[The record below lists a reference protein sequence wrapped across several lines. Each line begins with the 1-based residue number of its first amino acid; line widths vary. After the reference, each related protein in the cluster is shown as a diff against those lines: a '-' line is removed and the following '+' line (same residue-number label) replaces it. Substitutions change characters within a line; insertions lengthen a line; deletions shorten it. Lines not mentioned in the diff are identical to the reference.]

1 MADAGLSVKFQLVN
15 IFNFTILPRHVLVT
29 GIEARDVAWKPK
41 PKYKMKTKLQPPCV
55 PSIKANASNSEL
67 VKIVLEG
74 RANSIRMGFALLA
87 LRANKAF
94 EESDHSSHLRYA
106 CATFDFNAA
115 RVSQLESA
123 ATLWAAIDAAA
134 DDEEER
140 PWNEAQLRELLRLVD
155 IGEDGDVER
164 CDLAL
169 QVWRTACETEEST
182 SKGLR
187 PLVIE
192 AIREAGLGGGE
203 RVDRSVETSDGE
215 DENDR
220 PRGFRPELRTVDELA
235 DFLLQ
240 VLENL
245 RLDQEISPTVVQA
258 IADLEFLGQA
268 LHSLVEDLAA

>member
-1 MADAGLSVKFQLVN
+1 
-15 IFNFTILPRHVLVT
+15 
-29 GIEARDVAWKPK
+29 
-41 PKYKMKTKLQPPCV
+41 MKKKLQPPCV

-74 RANSIRMGFALLA
+74 RANSIRMGLALLA

-94 EESDHSSHLRYA
+94 EESDHASHLRYA
-106 CATFDFNAA
+106 CATFDFTAA

-134 DDEEER
+134 DDVEER
-140 PWNEAQLRELLRLVD
+140 PWNEAQLRELGRLVD
-155 IGEDGDVER
+155 IDEDRKVLR

-169 QVWRTACETEEST
+169 QVWRTACEAEEST
-182 SKGLR
+182 STKIR

-203 RVDRSVETSDGE
+203 RVDRSVETSEVQEAGSP
-215 DENDR
+215 

-268 LHSLVEDLAA
+268 LESLVEDLAA